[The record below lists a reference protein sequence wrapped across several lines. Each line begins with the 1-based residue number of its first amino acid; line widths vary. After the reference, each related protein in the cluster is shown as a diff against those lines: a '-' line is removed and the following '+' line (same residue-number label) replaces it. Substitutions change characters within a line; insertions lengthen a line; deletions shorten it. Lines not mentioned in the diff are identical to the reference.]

1 MIALLTL
8 RPYASEADVVLPS
21 PNHGERKSPGIEGI
35 VLHATADDGNED
47 GTLTWIASPKSGVSC
62 HLLVSRGG
70 RVTRFVGDQQRAW
83 HAGKSWWRGT
93 SDVNSITLGIEI
105 ANRNDGERYTDE
117 QYCRVAEIVAHY
129 CRQGLTLDDVVAH
142 GDIAAE
148 RRTDPLGWDW
158 NRFACMVEE
167 QLRPVEVAL
176 PAAYDRRSSERVA
189 AENAIEVPVTIVA
202 TETAKRPSLT
212 TGTFVTTPPDE
223 LAPHPVRRPSPA
235 SMRAPRPSQPA
246 LKPMRCSRTL
256 WANALTMLA
265 AGSVIVNESLDL
277 ASSVGLSVSE
287 RITMWALFAVGFV
300 NILLRLDTS
309 CPVRPVVNEQ
319 RRRSS

>member
-1 MIALLTL
+1 
-8 RPYASEADVVLPS
+8 
-21 PNHGERKSPGIEGI
+21 
-35 VLHATADDGNED
+35 
-47 GTLTWIASPKSGVSC
+47 
-62 HLLVSRGG
+62 
-70 RVTRFVGDQQRAW
+70 
-83 HAGKSWWRGT
+83 
-93 SDVNSITLGIEI
+93 
-105 ANRNDGERYTDE
+105 
-117 QYCRVAEIVAHY
+117 
-129 CRQGLTLDDVVAH
+129 
-142 GDIAAE
+142 
-148 RRTDPLGWDW
+148 
-158 NRFACMVEE
+158 
-167 QLRPVEVAL
+167 
-176 PAAYDRRSSERVA
+176 VA
-189 AENAIEVPVTIVA
+189 AEHAIEVPVTIVA

-223 LAPHPVRRPSPA
+223 LAPHPMRRPSPA

-265 AGSVIVNESLDL
+265 AGSVIINESLDL